1 MSYTQFLC
9 VSLCFFMLKIFPY
22 HFVQGDEVEQELSK
36 VLQRRNSDEPAT
48 ELWAI
53 KAHLC
58 MWGLKISLWFF
69 WPMWSDN
76 GTGSRMWEYTVHHS
90 SVHME
95 LHSCRPVGLTP
106 PFRCQKYNNGHMSI
120 RIRSQSNGRRRHEFM
135 NHIFYLHLEHL
146 APGCTFKKASW
157 WRQCDTLN
165 NVLLGNLGPCLPC
178 ECYFGTYQLPAGT
191 CCWRSHTPFTYT
203 YTLLPPQSKEG
214 ALTRNPNSSDL
225 SPINHLRGVLDKQV
239 SSMETA
245 SHSLQDL
252 NDLLLKSWCQI
263 PQHTLR
269 GLEESMPRQVRVG
282 LAGAG
287 GATQY

>member
-1 MSYTQFLC
+1 
-9 VSLCFFMLKIFPY
+9 
-22 HFVQGDEVEQELSK
+22 
-36 VLQRRNSDEPAT
+36 
-48 ELWAI
+48 
-53 KAHLC
+53 
-58 MWGLKISLWFF
+58 
-69 WPMWSDN
+69 
-76 GTGSRMWEYTVHHS
+76 
-90 SVHME
+90 
-95 LHSCRPVGLTP
+95 
-106 PFRCQKYNNGHMSI
+106 
-120 RIRSQSNGRRRHEFM
+120 M

-157 WRQCDTLN
+157 WRQCDALN

-239 SSMETA
+239 SSMESA

-287 GATQY
+287 GATQYQAGGHNVMCYWYRLIIQSSKVLAATIYMESVTVTLQFAPQKCLREFIFHVVFQFHFHLLRGCCCSSC